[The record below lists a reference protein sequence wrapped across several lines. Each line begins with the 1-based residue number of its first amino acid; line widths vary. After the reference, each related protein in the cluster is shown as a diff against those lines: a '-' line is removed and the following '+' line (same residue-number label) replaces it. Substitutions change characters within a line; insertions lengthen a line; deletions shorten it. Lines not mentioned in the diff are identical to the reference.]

1 MQANDWAPEHCRAL
15 QDCLALGMSFAEI
28 AREINARFGTAYS
41 RNAAIS
47 RSKRMK
53 LTAPNRPLTRPPK
66 LPKPRLQTRAEMA
79 PKSHENR
86 TTGPARPAPAPTS
99 VATSA
104 SPTRRPEP
112 PKLRCVGISPR
123 LVPLIELEEA
133 DCRYPYGGDKEN
145 EPITFCGHPRLPGSS
160 YCAPHFHLTR
170 GPGTEAE
177 RAVAPVVL
185 RLVQAA

>member
-15 QDCLALGMSFAEI
+15 QDYLALGMSFAEI

-53 LTAPNRPLTRPPK
+53 LTAPKRPAKPPQLRLRIKAETAPKSGEIPSQRPVRPAAA
-66 LPKPRLQTRAEMA
+66 PTPPVTRAE
-79 PKSHENR
+79 P
-86 TTGPARPAPAPTS
+86 
-99 VATSA
+99 V
-104 SPTRRPEP
+104 
-112 PKLRCVGISPR
+112 KLRCVGISPR
-123 LVPLIELEEA
+123 LVSLIELEPSA
-133 DCRYPYGGDKEN
+133 CRYLYGGDKDE
-145 EPITFCGHPRLPGSS
+145 EPITFCGHPQLPGSS

>member
-15 QDCLALGMSFAEI
+15 QDYLALGMSFAEI

-53 LTAPNRPLTRPPK
+53 LSAPKRPARPPRVR
-66 LPKPRLQTRAEMA
+66 PRIKTEMA
-79 PKSHENR
+79 PKSPENR
-86 TTGPARPAPAPTS
+86 HRTPVRRAPTPTPTSPARP
-99 VATSA
+99 
-104 SPTRRPEP
+104 PEP
-112 PKLRCVGISPR
+112 VKLRCVGISPR
-123 LVPLIELEEA
+123 LVSLVELQPS
-133 DCRYPYGGDKEN
+133 DCRYPYGGDRDN
-145 EPITFCGHPRLPGSS
+145 EPIAFCGHPRLPGSS

-170 GPGTEAE
+170 GPGTESE